1 MPSPS
6 RRELILRNLKE
17 VLEATGGG
25 GGGPGPGPG
34 PGGSIGATVYR
45 GRAVPIARAEF
56 PAIIIEPVED
66 QPEVSVHTKTD
77 WTLTVRIGVLVRSET
92 PDAAADPYLV
102 DIHDRVMADPSRGLV
117 ATDTL
122 PGPNTWELV
131 EADGTVGIVSDTF
144 IVQYRTERDDLTS
157 A

>member
-6 RRELILRNLKE
+6 RRELILRNLKT
-17 VLEATGGG
+17 VLEASGG
-25 GGGPGPGPG
+25 
-34 PGGSIGATVYR
+34 IGATVYR
-45 GRAVPIARAEF
+45 GRAVPIARSEF

-66 QPEVSVHTKTD
+66 QPDASVHTKTD

-92 PDAAADPYLV
+92 PDEAADPFLV
-102 DIHDRVMADPSRGLV
+102 DIHARVMADPSRGV
-117 ATDTL
+117 TATDTV

-131 EADGTVGIVSDTF
+131 EADGTVGIVSDSF
-144 IVQYRTERDDLTS
+144 MVQYRTERDDITS